1 MAIPSIAEC
10 YGRFNLE
17 DKDLFDYKGPDLIG
31 LTCRRFLELGD
42 GIDDVW
48 ELIGAVIDELPN
60 NTDMDRPRAML
71 AGAKALLQK
80 RRDELPSLVA
90 GTLQLMP
97 RSDQP
102 YSLPSLHGLHS

>member
-1 MAIPSIAEC
+1 MAKSSITEC
-10 YGRFNLE
+10 YERFNLE

-31 LTCRRFLELGD
+31 LTAQRLVALAD
-42 GIDDVW
+42 GMDDVW

-60 NTDMDRPRAML
+60 NTDMDRPRALL
-71 AGAKALLQK
+71 AGAKALVQK
-80 RRDELPSLVA
+80 RRDELPFLVA

-97 RSDQP
+97 RSDEP